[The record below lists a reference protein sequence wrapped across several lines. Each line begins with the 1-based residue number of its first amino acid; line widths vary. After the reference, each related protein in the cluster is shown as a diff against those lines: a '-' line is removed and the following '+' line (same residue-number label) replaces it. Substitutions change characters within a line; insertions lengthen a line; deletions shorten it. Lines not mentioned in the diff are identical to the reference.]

1 MKKSTLLLAC
11 FILLISAAELRAQ
24 RAIFVEQNAEAGE
37 FQTRNSELPQ
47 WELIP
52 TGVGRDGIPAID
64 KPAFTDAKRA
74 GWLEPTDR
82 VIGVYVDGTAKAYP
96 LRILAG
102 HEVVND
108 DVAGGAVAVTY
119 SPLCGSAAAY
129 RTENGDDDYQLASA
143 GLVYNNNPLFFDRQT
158 ESLWLQLLG
167 RATAGRAQGMQL
179 ERVATVI
186 TTWEEWK
193 SRHPGTKVLSR
204 DTGFERDYTRNNYDD
219 YATSDQIFFPLTSM
233 DNRLALK
240 QAVIGLELD
249 GRFRAYPL
257 ATLAKLP
264 AGQATDQ
271 FNGVD
276 VFIDYLPDARTAYL
290 SDAAGNALPTVTA
303 YWFAWSALHPGTD
316 IFETTPLKS
325 TMSMMGAL
333 EE

>member
-1 MKKSTLLLAC
+1 MKKSILLLAC
-11 FILLISAAELRAQ
+11 FVLLISATELSAQ

-47 WELIP
+47 WEMIP

-64 KPAFTDAKRA
+64 EPAFTDAKRA

-108 DVAGGAVAVTY
+108 DIAGGAVAVTY

-143 GLVYNNNPLFFDRQT
+143 GMVYNNNPLFFDRQT

-219 YATSDQIFFPLTSM
+219 YATNGQIFFPLTNL
-233 DNRLALK
+233 DNRLAMK
-240 QAVIGLELD
+240 QPLIGLEID

-264 AGQATDQ
+264 AGQAMDQ
-271 FNGVD
+271 LNGID
-276 VFIDYLPDARTAYL
+276 VFINYLPDAHTAYL
-290 SDAAGNALPTVTA
+290 TDAAGNALPTVTA
-303 YWFAWSALHPGTD
+303 YWFVWSALHPATD
-316 IFETTPLKS
+316 IFETSPLKS
-325 TMSMMGAL
+325 AMSMMGAL